1 MVLSKSNIHRPSD
14 CWSRNLCIVAVVD
27 NYFPVPM
34 LCSLLG
40 PVTLQHSSLAVW
52 RADTSS
58 TAPPH
63 SARCGDKSYVWNIV
77 HRIKNSGLRAV
88 IYIVFILKGGYT
100 PNIKYT
106 SFAVPLGGWGEHEL
120 ANVFVLDLFWPCK
133 VTECLLRRP
142 SSTAPP
148 AAVSMFSTPSPW
160 RQTCQVQVAGAGM
173 HNK

>member
-52 RADTSS
+52 RADTHLPAPSQMWWQVLFMKYS
-58 TAPPH
+58 TQN
-63 SARCGDKSYVWNIV
+63 KELW
-77 HRIKNSGLRAV
+77 AV

-142 SSTAPP
+142 SSTAA
-148 AAVSMFSTPSPW
+148 AAVSMFYTPSPW
-160 RQTCQVQVAGAGM
+160 RQTWQVQVAGAGL

>member
-58 TAPPH
+58 TVPPH

-133 VTECLLRRP
+133 AWVSAAKAEQY
-142 SSTAPP
+142 STTSINVLHSV
-148 AAVSMFSTPSPW
+148 AVEADLASTGGGC
-160 RQTCQVQVAGAGM
+160 RDA
-173 HNK
+173 